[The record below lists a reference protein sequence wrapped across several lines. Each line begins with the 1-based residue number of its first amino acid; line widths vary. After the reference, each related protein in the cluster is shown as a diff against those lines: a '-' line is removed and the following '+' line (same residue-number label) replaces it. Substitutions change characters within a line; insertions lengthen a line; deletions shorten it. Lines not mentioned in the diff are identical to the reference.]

1 MFKERREVHDA
12 PRRLGERAGEIRTSW
27 VEPFFSLNAGGASTS
42 AIPNSPNSAARLLSC
57 VLQMSEV
64 LPSLVPAIIL
74 QHRDLR
80 GRERGT
86 THLNACSSLDVV
98 ISCPPRQLARF
109 PSSAVV
115 LEGVP

>member
-1 MFKERREVHDA
+1 MFKERREVYDA
-12 PRRLGERAGEIRTSW
+12 PRRLGERTGEIRTSS
-27 VEPFFSLNAGGASTS
+27 VEPFFSNAGAASTS
-42 AIPNSPNSAARLLSC
+42 AIPNSPNSAAHLLSC
-57 VLQMSEV
+57 ILQMSEV

-98 ISCPPRQLARF
+98 ISCPPPPATREV
-109 PSSAVV
+109 S
-115 LEGVP
+115 